1 MARLCASNN
10 DLEAERCLLIWSKR
24 REDGSRIRNDIA
36 AVRRGAAEKRARPFY
51 RFNFHGVGG
60 SGRIT
65 IRAGKNESA
74 EIRSAFRSTRS
85 LRQSVGRQ
93 KGAADGKLRRFSA
106 IRIQL
111 FQASSCAGLRTLPL
125 LPVHRA
131 SVYFIKRQTNE
142 KKKQKK
148 KRKRVVSRLK
158 VRWAVYLRVRR
169 ATGLA
174 RARNRRNVRGTA
186 ECPRSQ
192 DKYTTGVIVGKV
204 AKREERVNRTR
215 LKSKDRCCEQEVRG
229 QEVRRDTEEENALES
244 FEILAN

>member
-1 MARLCASNN
+1 M
-10 DLEAERCLLIWSKR
+10 
-24 REDGSRIRNDIA
+24 
-36 AVRRGAAEKRARPFY
+36 
-51 RFNFHGVGG
+51 
-60 SGRIT
+60 
-65 IRAGKNESA
+65 
-74 EIRSAFRSTRS
+74 
-85 LRQSVGRQ
+85 
-93 KGAADGKLRRFSA
+93 A

-111 FQASSCAGLRTLPL
+111 FQASSCAGLRTLAL

-131 SVYFIKRQTNE
+131 SVYFIKRQTD
-142 KKKQKK
+142 KKKKTR
-148 KRKRVVSRLK
+148 KRRRVVSTLK
-158 VRWAVYLRVRR
+158 VRWAVYLRVGR
-169 ATGLA
+169 ATGLV

-215 LKSKDRCCEQEVRG
+215 LKSKDCCCEQEARG